1 MPAPV
6 LAEVA
11 VREESMQPRQ
21 GVSACAQVDGTT
33 TQRECMCG
41 GALVRCHDPCGLLH
55 YRLAG
60 VLEPFGGI
68 SFTGDAG
75 EDPDTGVAMLGQAES
90 MTTSRSGLGTPALC
104 PVLGQVS
111 ARSDSAGRSHF
122 GATFTLRHSRWPR
135 LPREIRPI
143 LLACRLAGA
152 IGGCAP
158 DRDDLRGCVWGGR
171 RGRLV
176 GCGQAA
182 HSGRPGRCRAR
193 RGRLPAR
200 E

>member
-1 MPAPV
+1 MQRRQAHQPA
-6 LAEVA
+6 
-11 VREESMQPRQ
+11 R
-21 GVSACAQVDGTT
+21 QVDGTI

-143 LLACRLAGA
+143 LVGFLGRTLHG
-152 IGGCAP
+152 
-158 DRDDLRGCVWGGR
+158 LRRAELDEMYVAVPVAELSGR
-171 RGRLV
+171 RLD
-176 GCGQAA
+176 CGASQVASR
-182 HSGRPGRCRAR
+182 SGRVWPRWVG
-193 RGRLPAR
+193 
-200 E
+200 

>member
-135 LPREIRPI
+135 LPREIR
-143 LLACRLAGA
+143 
-152 IGGCAP
+152 
-158 DRDDLRGCVWGGR
+158 
-171 RGRLV
+171 
-176 GCGQAA
+176 
-182 HSGRPGRCRAR
+182 SG
-193 RGRLPAR
+193 
-200 E
+200 